1 MQLRC
6 RLVFEYETE
15 DHAKN
20 IAQSISLDNG
30 KFAEAEVRGREL
42 IITINSPSAPSMLNT
57 LEDLLSCLRV
67 AEQTVR
73 IGSGPDPLPNLD
85 S

>member
-6 RLVFEYETE
+6 RLAFEYENE
-15 DHAKN
+15 DYAKN

-30 KFAEAEVRGREL
+30 KFAEAEVRDREL
-42 IITINSPSAPSMLNT
+42 IITIKSHSAPSMLNT

-73 IGSGPDPLPNLD
+73 IGSLPDSLPNLD